1 MITRQ
6 ELEGQWNQVKGR
18 LQERWGQLADIELQQ
33 VHGDAEQLV
42 GVIQQ
47 RTGETRREIE
57 EYLNQ
62 LVSGGASS
70 VSHAAQ
76 AAREYAQHA
85 GEAVRERYDS
95 VAENVR
101 AGYDQAQG
109 IVRRNPMESV
119 AVAFGAGIITGVVV
133 GLVLKSK

>member
-6 ELEGQWNQVKGR
+6 ELEGHWKQVKGR
-18 LQERWGQLADIELQQ
+18 LQERWGQLTDNDLQQ
-33 VHGDAEQLV
+33 AMGDADQLV

-47 RTGETRREIE
+47 RTGEARSEIE
-57 EYLNQ
+57 HYLDE
-62 LVSGGASS
+62 VVAGGAS
-70 VSHAAQ
+70 AASR
-76 AAREYAQHA
+76 AAETAREYAHHA
-85 GEAVRERYDS
+85 GEAVREGYDH

-101 AGYDQAQG
+101 SSYDHAQG
-109 IVRRNPMESV
+109 VVRRNPMESV